1 MTAEQAKSE
10 IERLT
15 AVINYHSELYYQKST
30 SEITDFEF
38 DQLLSQ
44 LVKLEEEFP
53 QFKAEDSPSQRVGGT
68 ITKEFESVVHK
79 YPMLSLGNT
88 YSEEDLLDFD
98 NRVAK
103 GLEGQVY
110 EYFCELK
117 FDGVALSLTYENGV
131 LKQAVTRGDGTQG
144 DDITANAKTI
154 RSIPLK
160 LKANVPPLFEVRGEA
175 FFPIKEF
182 QRVNAERE
190 DIGLEQLANPRN
202 AASGTLKMQDSCVV
216 ASRKLDCFLYYLLG
230 EHLGYSTHSQAMEA
244 IQSWGFNVSPT
255 YRKCNSI
262 KEVIE
267 YIHEWEKKRLTLPV
281 ETDGIVIKVN
291 DLNQQDQLGFTAK
304 SPRWAISYK
313 YKAES
318 AATLLE
324 SISYQVGR
332 TGAVTP
338 VANLSPVLL
347 AGTTVKR
354 ASLHNA
360 NEIARLDLRIGDTVF
375 VEKGGEI
382 IPKVTG
388 VDLTSRNPN
397 STPVEYLHECPECH
411 TTLVRQEGEAAHY
424 CPNTDGCPPQ
434 ILGRVEHFVH
444 KRAMDIDSLGTERI
458 IALLDSGLIKDPSDL
473 YRLHEKRDFLLGLE
487 IDKKPYKRSTENKLL
502 IHLQKVF
509 FALTSDIPLTLIKKE
524 ISSKPN
530 SLKEAIE
537 VIENTIQVLN
547 KKRNYNLSI
556 LDKFRIYNEERS
568 VRLHGHYYPVAHILN
583 FISNQKYNF
592 QQLDKACET
601 YSNIHEVLYYFQM
614 DLTNDMKDQIKKL
627 KSNSFQIGV
636 VNNLLNGIDA
646 SKTKPYEKVLFALG
660 IRHVGE
666 STAKELAKAF
676 PSIDKLTDSK
686 KVDLHEINGVGE
698 IVAKSVFEY
707 FRSPENITLIN
718 KLKAKGLN
726 FEQHSTQV
734 KTEGGILSGK
744 TILAS
749 GKLFNFKRD
758 EIIDKI
764 ESLGGIYS
772 KAISKK
778 LDFII
783 EGESMG
789 PSKKEKALELGI
801 KLISENEFL
810 ELIN

>member
-15 AVINYHSELYYQKST
+15 AALNYHSELYYQKST

-38 DQLLSQ
+38 DQLLNQ
-44 LVKLEEEFP
+44 LAKLEEEFP
-53 QFKAEDSPSQRVGGT
+53 QFKAADSPTQRVGGT

-88 YSEEDLLDFD
+88 YSEEDLIDFD

-117 FDGVALSLTYENGV
+117 FDGVALSLTYENGI

-202 AASGTLKMQDSCVV
+202 AASGTLKMQDSSVV

-255 YRKCNSI
+255 YRKCSSI
-262 KEVIE
+262 KDVIE

-318 AATLLE
+318 ASTLLE

-388 VDLTSRNPN
+388 VDLAARNPN
-397 STPVEYLHECPECH
+397 STPVEYLHECPECQ
-411 TTLVRQEGEAAHY
+411 TALVRQEGEAAHY

-434 ILGRVEHFVH
+434 ILGRVEHFIQR
-444 KRAMDIDSLGTERI
+444 KAMD
-458 IALLDSGLIKDPSDL
+458 
-473 YRLHEKRDFLLGLE
+473 
-487 IDKKPYKRSTENKLL
+487 
-502 IHLQKVF
+502 
-509 FALTSDIPLTLIKKE
+509 
-524 ISSKPN
+524 
-530 SLKEAIE
+530 
-537 VIENTIQVLN
+537 
-547 KKRNYNLSI
+547 
-556 LDKFRIYNEERS
+556 
-568 VRLHGHYYPVAHILN
+568 
-583 FISNQKYNF
+583 
-592 QQLDKACET
+592 
-601 YSNIHEVLYYFQM
+601 
-614 DLTNDMKDQIKKL
+614 
-627 KSNSFQIGV
+627 
-636 VNNLLNGIDA
+636 
-646 SKTKPYEKVLFALG
+646 
-660 IRHVGE
+660 
-666 STAKELAKAF
+666 
-676 PSIDKLTDSK
+676 
-686 KVDLHEINGVGE
+686 
-698 IVAKSVFEY
+698 
-707 FRSPENITLIN
+707 
-718 KLKAKGLN
+718 
-726 FEQHSTQV
+726 
-734 KTEGGILSGK
+734 
-744 TILAS
+744 
-749 GKLFNFKRD
+749 
-758 EIIDKI
+758 I
-764 ESLGGIYS
+764 ESLGPETLRGLLQNKLIENYADLYSLTYEQLNGLEFTLNSEKKGENSVRSLREKSASNIIQAIEASKNVPFERVLFGLGIRFVGKTVAEKLAKHFQTIENLAQAS
-772 KAISKK
+772 FEMLTTVDEIGDRIAQSVIDFFADEAHLLMIEKLKSAGVQLASLHEEIVPEGNALLDKTFVISGVFSQFSRDELQDKIKANGGKVISSISKK
-778 LDFII
+778 LDYLVA
-783 EGESMG
+783 GDKMG
-789 PSKKEKALELGI
+789 PSKLEKATQLGI
-801 KLISENEFL
+801 KIISEEEF
-810 ELIN
+810 IQMITD